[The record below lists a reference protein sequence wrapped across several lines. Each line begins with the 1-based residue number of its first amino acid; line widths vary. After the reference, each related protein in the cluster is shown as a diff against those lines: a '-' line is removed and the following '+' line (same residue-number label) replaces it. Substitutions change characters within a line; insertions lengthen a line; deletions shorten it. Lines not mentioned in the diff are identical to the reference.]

1 MRKTETILQ
10 VIRERGRRQLP
21 VERAYRLL
29 YNRDLYI
36 RAYGRIYAN
45 DGAMTPGV
53 TQETVDGMTLKKIDR
68 IINALRRE
76 KYRWTPVRR
85 VCIPKGNGK
94 RRPLG
99 IPSWSDKLL
108 QEVIRSILEA
118 YYEPNFSKLSHGF
131 RPGRGCHTA
140 LGSIRRGWTGTK
152 WFVEGDIRGCFD
164 NIDRQILLN
173 VLSESFHDGRFL
185 RLIDNLLEAGYMED
199 WRYHTTHSGTPQ
211 GGIVSPIL
219 SNIYLDKLDKFVE
232 RVLVPEYTR
241 GKRRRPNPQYKRLK
255 YAARRAK
262 EREDREA
269 VRRLEAQS
277 RAIPSLDSNDPGYRR
292 LRYYRNA
299 DDFLLGFVGPKSEAE
314 EIKRRLAD
322 FLRDELHL
330 ELNEEKTLIT
340 HAREGRA
347 HFLGY
352 AIHALHEDSHRDHL
366 KRRSI
371 NGKIGLRVP
380 SRVINEKAAQYMKR
394 GKPVSRPERRSDSPF
409 SIVSQ
414 YQTEYRGLVQYY
426 QLAYNIRAFSK
437 LKWVMETSLAK
448 TLASKFRVSVNEI
461 RRRYRST
468 HTVDGTT
475 YVVLKVTVPRGAQ
488 KPLVAI
494 FGAVP
499 LRKREMAYLHD
510 NMQAPILN
518 NKRTELEQR
527 LPAQVCELCG
537 ATENIEVHHI
547 CKLNDSPK
555 PDREGKRAE
564 WAAKM
569 AA

>member
-1 MRKTETILQ
+1 MRKAETILQ

-36 RAYGRIYAN
+36 RAYGHIYAN

-85 VCIPKGNGK
+85 ACIPKGNGK

-232 RVLVPEYTR
+232 RVLIPEYTR
-241 GKRRRPNPQYKRLK
+241 GKRRRPNPQCKHLK

-277 RAIPSLDSNDPGYRR
+277 RAIPLLDSNDPGYRR

-299 DDFLLGFVGPKSEAE
+299 DDFLIHETRNFCSKVTSAFGGGWRGAPPPGGLGESPNPPSPPLTLGKWGEKYGGTPPRPPGKGSAPAPRRKVLFSPKSVR
-314 EIKRRLAD
+314 ILVPCNWDLWGQSGKP
-322 FLRDELHL
+322 
-330 ELNEEKTLIT
+330 
-340 HAREGRA
+340 
-347 HFLGY
+347 
-352 AIHALHEDSHRDHL
+352 
-366 KRRSI
+366 RRSSA
-371 NGKIGLRVP
+371 GL
-380 SRVINEKAAQYMKR
+380 
-394 GKPVSRPERRSDSPF
+394 
-409 SIVSQ
+409 
-414 YQTEYRGLVQYY
+414 QT
-426 QLAYNIRAFSK
+426 S
-437 LKWVMETSLAK
+437 
-448 TLASKFRVSVNEI
+448 
-461 RRRYRST
+461 
-468 HTVDGTT
+468 
-475 YVVLKVTVPRGAQ
+475 
-488 KPLVAI
+488 
-494 FGAVP
+494 
-499 LRKREMAYLHD
+499 
-510 NMQAPILN
+510 
-518 NKRTELEQR
+518 
-527 LPAQVCELCG
+527 
-537 ATENIEVHHI
+537 
-547 CKLNDSPK
+547 
-555 PDREGKRAE
+555 
-564 WAAKM
+564 
-569 AA
+569 